1 MFDGWSVAAVVATF
15 IPLVF
20 FERWIH
26 QHIQG
31 VALLA
36 TRHEDAAVLLYALP
50 LLPGVML
57 HEFSHWLVA
66 KLLGVKT
73 AGMTLLPQR
82 QRDGHI
88 RLGSLTIYQTDV
100 VRASLIGVAPL
111 ISGSLVVLALGQ
123 WVFGVGALGEALV
136 SGDVGAIASS
146 LVAALGAP
154 DMWIWLYFVFAFAN
168 AMLPSPSDRQT
179 WPPVIL
185 FLAVVVAAAY
195 VLGFSGVLLELA
207 PFVVSALRWLAV
219 AFALT
224 LVADVPF
231 IIVIALAERMLSAA
245 SGQQV
250 YYKRVDKKRARK

>member
-1 MFDGWSVAAVVATF
+1 MFDGWSVAAVVATL

-20 FERWIH
+20 LERWIH
-26 QHIQG
+26 QHIHG

-66 KLLGVKT
+66 RLLGVKT
-73 AGMTLLPQR
+73 AGMSLLPRR

-88 RLGSLTIYQTDV
+88 RLGSVTIYQTDAI
-100 VRASLIGVAPL
+100 RASLIGVAPL

-123 WVFGVGALGEALV
+123 RVFGVGALGDALLFGKV
-136 SGDVGAIASS
+136 EAIASS
-146 LVAALGAP
+146 VIAALSAP

-179 WPPVIL
+179 WPPVLL

-219 AFALT
+219 AFSLT
-224 LVADVPF
+224 IVADVPF
-231 IIVIALAERMLSAA
+231 VIAIALAERMLGAA
-245 SGQQV
+245 SGQRV
-250 YYKRVDKKRARK
+250 FYKRVDKKRVRK